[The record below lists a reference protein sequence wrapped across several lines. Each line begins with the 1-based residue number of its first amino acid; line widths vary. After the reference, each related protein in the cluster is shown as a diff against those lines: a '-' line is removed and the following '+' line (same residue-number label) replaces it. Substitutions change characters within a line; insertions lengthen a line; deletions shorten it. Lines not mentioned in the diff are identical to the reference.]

1 MSTIREIKT
10 LQAQGW
16 SVSAIA
22 PAVHVDRKTVRKDLQ
37 PTDFSPPPPTTAP
50 RPAKLDS
57 YKATIDRWLADDASQ
72 WFKQRHT
79 AQRIYDRLRAEYPAC
94 DASYAT
100 VRRYVRQQRHP
111 APTTGPLALVWHPG
125 EAQVAFGQAAERR
138 GRAHYLCR
146 TFPYSNAGYL
156 QLFRGEHAECVV
168 HGLVTVCT
176 HLGGAPRRLVF
187 DNASGV
193 GHRRGDTVHLT
204 ELFQRCQAHYGFETT
219 FCTPAAGYEK
229 GNVENKVGYL
239 RRNLLVPPPQVADW
253 ETTNRALL
261 RHSEQH
267 WTRPH
272 YQKGQPVVT
281 LFADDRAALRAL
293 PPQPFAPYRFT
304 RGRTDRQGR
313 FRLEGAHWYS
323 SAPELAEQA
332 LIVRVGA
339 HTVEPL
345 GPTGPGVTGH
355 ARAYG
360 PAPAE
365 ATDYRTTV
373 HRVAQQPGA
382 WRTSGLREDL
392 PAAVRAHL
400 EAAVRADLQAALR
413 GLAQSTERGGFDH
426 AVRALEAACTR
437 GRTSTADVV
446 AVAGRLALAPGLATQ
461 PGPNLQVY
469 DALLPPGV
477 AR

>member
-1 MSTIREIKT
+1 M
-10 LQAQGW
+10 
-16 SVSAIA
+16 
-22 PAVHVDRKTVRKDLQ
+22 
-37 PTDFSPPPPTTAP
+37 
-50 RPAKLDS
+50 
-57 YKATIDRWLADDASQ
+57 
-72 WFKQRHT
+72 
-79 AQRIYDRLRAEYPAC
+79 
-94 DASYAT
+94 
-100 VRRYVRQQRHP
+100 
-111 APTTGPLALVWHPG
+111 
-125 EAQVAFGQAAERR
+125 
-138 GRAHYLCR
+138 R
-146 TFPYSNAGYL
+146 TN
-156 QLFRGEHAECVV
+156 
-168 HGLVTVCT
+168 
-176 HLGGAPRRLVF
+176 
-187 DNASGV
+187 
-193 GHRRGDTVHLT
+193 
-204 ELFQRCQAHYGFETT
+204 
-219 FCTPAAGYEK
+219 
-229 GNVENKVGYL
+229 
-239 RRNLLVPPPQVADW
+239 
-253 ETTNRALL
+253 
-261 RHSEQH
+261 
-267 WTRPH
+267 
-272 YQKGQPVVT
+272 
-281 LFADDRAALRAL
+281 RAALRAL

-382 WRTSGLREDL
+382 WRTSGLRKDL